1 MMNDEGNLEKL
12 ATIIKG
18 ISKYKQELLAL
29 GHSSLFFSLS
39 NSIHSGLHNLFK
51 FFLHVDK

>member
-1 MMNDEGNLEKL
+1 MNDEGNLEKL